1 MKVFTLI
8 FVLILASISLVAAE
22 KAPPNIKSLM
32 TAEDYS
38 ASGLDKLST
47 AEREHLSGWVERY
60 RDGAIKGPP
69 PAPKKLSEMTEQE
82 QAVAKKEREEK
93 RNEQIVAKVLPSFR
107 GWSGKTV
114 FHLDNGQVWQQ
125 RIHGSMRYSGGDSTV
140 IITTNVMGK
149 YVMQHQDSGRSVG
162 VKRIR

>member
-1 MKVFTLI
+1 MRIVTLF
-8 FVLILASISLVAAE
+8 FVLFTVSITLVAAQQKSPE
-22 KAPPNIKSLM
+22 IKSLM

-47 AEREHLSGWVERY
+47 AELEHLSDWIERY
-60 RDGAIKGPP
+60 RDGAVKGPP
-69 PAPKKLSEMTEQE
+69 PPPKKPSQMTKQE
-82 QAVAKKEREEK
+82 LAVAKKEKEEK
-93 RNEQIVAKVLPSFR
+93 KKEQIVAKVLPSFR

-125 RIHGSMRYSGGDSTV
+125 RTTGSMRYSGDDSTV
-140 IITTNVMGK
+140 IIKSNLIGR
-149 YVMQHQDSGRSVG
+149 YVMEHQDSGRSIG

>member
-1 MKVFTLI
+1 MRIFTLI
-8 FVLILASISLVAAE
+8 LFLFLASMALVAAE
-22 KAPPNIKSLM
+22 KTPPNIESLM

-38 ASGLDKLST
+38 ASGLDKLSA
-47 AEREHLSGWVERY
+47 AERAHLSDWVARY

-69 PAPKKLSEMTEQE
+69 PPPKKPSQMTEQE
-82 QAVAKKEREEK
+82 QVVAKKEKEEK
-93 RNEQIVAKVLPSFR
+93 KKEQIVAKVLPSFR

-125 RIHGSMRYSGGDSTV
+125 RITGTMRYSGDDSTV
-140 IITTNVMGK
+140 IITRNLIGK
-149 YVMQHQDSGRSVG
+149 YVMEHQDSGRSVG